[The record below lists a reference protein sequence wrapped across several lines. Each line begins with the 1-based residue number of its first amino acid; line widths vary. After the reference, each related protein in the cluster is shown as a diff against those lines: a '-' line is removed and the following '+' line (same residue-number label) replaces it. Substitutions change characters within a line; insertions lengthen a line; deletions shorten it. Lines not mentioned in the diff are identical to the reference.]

1 MSTRLMLEW
10 RGGGDKELLAQ
21 FIDFNYVVQINLF
34 ISECDTK
41 NNSYYSKLLQ
51 TYGTEDDVSGMFPDY
66 QIGFPISIITV
77 V

>member
-1 MSTRLMLEW
+1 MLGW
-10 RGGGDKELLAQ
+10 RGGGDKEHLTQ
-21 FIDFNYVVQINLF
+21 FMDFNYVVQINLF

-41 NNSYYSKLLQ
+41 NNSYYKYIRR
-51 TYGTEDDVSGMFPDY
+51 YGAEDDVSGMFPDY

>member
-1 MSTRLMLEW
+1 M
-10 RGGGDKELLAQ
+10 
-21 FIDFNYVVQINLF
+21 DFNYVVQINLF

-41 NNSYYSKLLQ
+41 NNSYYKFIM
-51 TYGTEDDVSGMFPDY
+51 YGAKDDVSGMFPDY